1 MKKKLFTAFIFIIG
15 AAFGL
20 QNASAQITINLPKFP
35 KLKKE
40 KPKTE
45 KTTETT
51 TPSRDD
57 QPQTVKRNE
66 DAETEP
72 VKRDDCSTDAGVRA
86 FSEDAEKQLADIES
100 FTPGR
105 GWFVRSMN
113 YSPLIYAVSLKARAE
128 RYGDE
133 RGQELL
139 KCQKLISAYETLA
152 AAAAKKLPQFVPNK
166 NEYLA
171 TTPANVNLMKGKI
184 DDLANH
190 KIFHT
195 GIKEANWL
203 IEKDDYN
210 FPTARFKHG
219 LIWARYTPDDHQYC
233 WIYYV
238 NLVQDYAGGGTYGA
252 TYAKFAGA
260 TLAGCPATA
269 K

>member
-1 MKKKLFTAFIFIIG
+1 MKKNLFAAFIFVVG
-15 AAFGL
+15 AAFCFH
-20 QNASAQITINLPKFP
+20 NVSAQITITLPKFP

-45 KTTETT
+45 KTAETT
-51 TPSRDD
+51 TPSNSDE
-57 QPQTVKRNE
+57 QPRTAPKNE
-66 DAETEP
+66 DAETQP
-72 VKRDDCSTDAGVRA
+72 VKKDDCSTDVGVRA
-86 FSEDAEKQLADIES
+86 FSDDAEKQLADIES

-113 YSPLIYAVSLKARAE
+113 YSPLIYAVSPKARAE

-133 RGQELL
+133 RGQELIR
-139 KCQKLISAYETLA
+139 CQQLISAYDKLA
-152 AAAAKKLPQFVPNK
+152 AAAAQKLPQFVPNK

-171 TTPANVNLMKGKI
+171 TTPAIANMMKGRI

-190 KIFHT
+190 KVFYV
-195 GIKEANWL
+195 GVREPNWL
-203 IEKDDYN
+203 IAKNDLGI
-210 FPTARFKHG
+210 PTARYKHG
-219 LIWARYTPDDHQYC
+219 LVWARYASDDHPYC

-252 TYAKFAGA
+252 TYGNLVQSS
-260 TLAGCPATA
+260 LAGCPAG